1 MDLSIEERVFCPN
14 DRFLKSRLKMNFV
27 VALQSEANPIIDHF
41 EMKRE
46 SNSPFPRYSNLP
58 HRLIVTGIGR
68 LRCAA
73 ATGLLMAYGRS
84 YEAWLNFGFAGHAIL
99 EKGTTFQAHKISDDS
114 SPYCHYPPLLLRTK
128 FPTSHLR
135 TVSRPETKYME
146 SCGYDM
152 EAHAFCSTAYQHS
165 TRELVQVVKVVS
177 DNPNNCISKIDRKE
191 MEALLFS
198 QMKLIHEFV
207 NQLDSLADEIA
218 EPSEISSML
227 AEITTLGSFS
237 QTQVLQIR
245 KYLFDARSLGFSKKE
260 IRSLFAIEGTS
271 RSILRK
277 VEMVLNEKRILP

>member
-1 MDLSIEERVFCPN
+1 
-14 DRFLKSRLKMNFV
+14 
-27 VALQSEANPIIDHF
+27 
-41 EMKRE
+41 
-46 SNSPFPRYSNLP
+46 
-58 HRLIVTGIGR
+58 
-68 LRCAA
+68 
-73 ATGLLMAYGRS
+73 
-84 YEAWLNFGFAGHAIL
+84 
-99 EKGTTFQAHKISDDS
+99 
-114 SPYCHYPPLLLRTK
+114 
-128 FPTSHLR
+128 
-135 TVSRPETKYME
+135 
-146 SCGYDM
+146 M

>member
-1 MDLSIEERVFCPN
+1 
-14 DRFLKSRLKMNFV
+14 
-27 VALQSEANPIIDHF
+27 
-41 EMKRE
+41 
-46 SNSPFPRYSNLP
+46 
-58 HRLIVTGIGR
+58 
-68 LRCAA
+68 
-73 ATGLLMAYGRS
+73 
-84 YEAWLNFGFAGHAIL
+84 
-99 EKGTTFQAHKISDDS
+99 
-114 SPYCHYPPLLLRTK
+114 
-128 FPTSHLR
+128 
-135 TVSRPETKYME
+135 
-146 SCGYDM
+146 M

-191 MEALLFS
+191 MEAFLFS

-227 AEITTLGSFS
+227 AEITALGSFS

-245 KYLFDARSLGFSKKE
+245 KHLFDARSLGFSKKE

-277 VEMVLNEKRILP
+277 VEMVLNE